1 MYIPDW
7 DTTIS
12 LSSIFAL
19 SPKVIAL
26 PLPTLSKNFHLRLGS
41 VVGVKEG
48 RTGRHILGIGDSTTH
63 LFLTNSPVLLIVIT
77 VVQFQLLFCKT
88 NVYETNVW
96 LPGLILVNSPA
107 QPVEKIR
114 LSLSAVALVALG
126 S

>member
-1 MYIPDW
+1 M
-7 DTTIS
+7 
-12 LSSIFAL
+12 
-19 SPKVIAL
+19 
-26 PLPTLSKNFHLRLGS
+26 S
-41 VVGVKEG
+41 VVVIKGRVEPEG
-48 RTGRHILGIGDSTTH
+48 ILGIGDSTTH

-77 VVQFQLLFCKT
+77 VVHFQLLFCKT

-114 LSLSAVALVALG
+114 LSLSAVVSVELG